1 MKKNNIEQMIHDIPN
16 YPTTIRIKFQ
26 QLFGQEALIIR
37 SPGRINL
44 IGEHTDYNMGFVLP
58 AAINKSIYLG
68 IHVRKDRI
76 ISLYSLDYQDDYQTN
91 LDSIKRSGK
100 LWPDYLLGVVE
111 QIHKNYSLDHGFNIV
126 FGGDIPPGAGLSSS
140 AALEC
145 ATAYALNSIFNLHIE
160 NMALVRLA
168 QAAENEF
175 VGVKCG
181 IMDQF
186 ASMFGKK
193 DYLIRLDCR
202 SLEYAYVPFHADK
215 LKIVLFDTR
224 VKHSL
229 ASSAYNERREQCEIG
244 VKLIQDVHPEV
255 LSLRDASEEML
266 LKFVKPV
273 SEIVYNRCSFIVA
286 EIQRLL
292 NSCNDLENNNMQAF
306 GKRMFET
313 HAGLKDL
320 YEVSCQELNLL
331 VDLVKNH
338 PDVIGARMMGG
349 GFGGCTIN
357 LVKTEAV
364 EALIKKVGDTY
375 HAKTGTEMLA
385 YVVEIEDGT
394 GVLTKFSL

>member
-1 MKKNNIEQMIHDIPN
+1 MFEKEQQKQMIHDISN
-16 YPTTIRIKFQ
+16 YPKTIRIKFQ
-26 QLFGQEALIIR
+26 EIFAQEALIIR

-68 IHVRKDRI
+68 IHPRKDRK
-76 ISLYSLDYQDDYQTN
+76 ISLYSLDYQDDHQTD
-91 LDSIKRSGK
+91 LDSIKCSGK

-111 QIHKNYSLDHGFNIV
+111 QIQKSHSLDHGFNIV

-186 ASMFGKK
+186 ASIFGKK
-193 DYLIRLDCR
+193 NQLIRLDCR
-202 SLEYAYVPFHADK
+202 NLNYVHVPFHANGIK
-215 LKIVLFDTR
+215 VILFDTR

-229 ASSAYNERREQCEIG
+229 ADSAYNERREQCEKG
-244 VKLIQDVHPEV
+244 VDLIQEFHPEV
-255 LSLRDASEEML
+255 RSLRDANQEML
-266 LKFVKPV
+266 DTFVKPV
-273 SEIVYNRCSFIVA
+273 DEIVYRRCSYVVQ

-292 NSCNDLENNNMQAF
+292 KACDELEKNDLISF

-313 HAGLKDL
+313 HTGLKDL
-320 YEVSCQELNLL
+320 YEVSCDELDLL
-331 VDLVKNH
+331 VDLVKDN
-338 PDVIGARMMGG
+338 PAVIGARMMGG

-357 LVKTEAV
+357 LVKTEA
-364 EALIKKVGDTY
+364 ADSLIKKVSDTY
-375 HAKTGTEMLA
+375 LSKTGTEMFV
-385 YVVEIEDGT
+385 YEVTIEDGT
-394 GVLTKFSL
+394 GVT

>member
-1 MKKNNIEQMIHDIPN
+1 MFEKEPKQTMTHNISN
-16 YPTTIRIKFQ
+16 YPTIIREKFQ
-26 QLFGQEALIIR
+26 QLFAQEALIIR

-58 AAINKSIYLG
+58 AAINKAIYLG
-68 IHVRKDRI
+68 IHPRRDRLI
-76 ISLYSLDYQDDYQTN
+76 NMYSLDYHDDYETN
-91 LDSIKRSGK
+91 LDSIKSSGK

-111 QIHKNYSLDHGFNIV
+111 QIQKNHNLDHGFNIV

-145 ATAYALNSIFNLHIE
+145 ATAYALNTIFDLSYE
-160 NMALVRLA
+160 KMALVRLA
-168 QAAENEF
+168 QSAENEF

-193 DYLIRLDCR
+193 DQLLRLDCR
-202 SLEYAYVPFHADK
+202 SLEYDYVPFHAAN

-229 ASSAYNERREQCEIG
+229 ASSAYNERREQCEAG
-244 VKLIQDVHPEV
+244 VKLIQTVHPEV
-255 LSLRDASEEML
+255 LSLRDATEEML
-266 LKFVKPV
+266 LEFVKPL
-273 SEIVYNRCSFIVA
+273 SEIVYSRCTFIVA

-292 NSCNDLENNNMQAF
+292 NACNDLKNNDMPSF

-320 YEVSCQELNLL
+320 YEVSCEELDLL
-331 VDLVKNH
+331 VDSVKNNS
-338 PDVIGARMMGG
+338 DVIGARMMGG

-357 LVKTEAV
+357 LVKTEALD
-364 EALIKKVGDTY
+364 ALIKKVGDAY
-375 HAKTGTEMLA
+375 RNETGTEMLA
-385 YVVEIEDGT
+385 YVVEIGDGT
-394 GVLTKFSL
+394 GILK